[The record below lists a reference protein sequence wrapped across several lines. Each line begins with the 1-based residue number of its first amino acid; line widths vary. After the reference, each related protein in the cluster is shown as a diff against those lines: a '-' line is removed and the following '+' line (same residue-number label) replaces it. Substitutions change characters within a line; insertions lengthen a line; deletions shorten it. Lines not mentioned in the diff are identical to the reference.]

1 MDEIT
6 VIHTDKAPA
15 ALGPYS
21 QALAWNGLLVLSGQ
35 TGLDPVTGEL
45 VSDFAGQVRQVLDNL
60 GAVLSQA
67 GAGFADVLA
76 ADVFLTDMGR
86 FAEFNAIYAEYF
98 PGAQTGPDHG
108 GGQRPAK
115 KRAGRDQIPGP
126 AAPILIR
133 AAA

>member
-98 PGAQTGPDHG
+98 RKHKPARTTVAVSALPKN
-108 GGQRPAK
+108 GQVEIKFLARLP
-115 KRAGRDQIPGP
+115 RS
-126 AAPILIR
+126 
-133 AAA
+133 

>member
-45 VSDFAGQVRQVLDNL
+45 VPDFAGQVRRVLDNL
-60 GAVLSQA
+60 GAVLAQA
-67 GAGFADVLA
+67 GADFTDVLA

-86 FAEFNAIYAEYF
+86 FADFNAIYAEYF
-98 PGAQTGPDHG
+98 REHKPARTTVAVSALPKN
-108 GGQRPAK
+108 GQVEIKFLARLP
-115 KRAGRDQIPGP
+115 RS
-126 AAPILIR
+126 
-133 AAA
+133 